1 MLTWQQFY
9 EINKNTGMMLN
20 EIVMQYNMYVYQNE
34 EQENVELIRKLGEQF
49 FIMQENGYTLLQE
62 GINQYALLQEDPFRK

>member
-9 EINKNTGMMLN
+9 ELNKDTGMLN
-20 EIVMQYNMYVYQNE
+20 EIVAQYNMYVYQNE
-34 EQENVELIRKLGEQF
+34 AQESAELIRKLGEQF

-62 GINQYALLQEDPFRK
+62 GVNQYAYLQERFFTI

>member
-9 EINKNTGMMLN
+9 ELNKDSGMLN
-20 EIVMQYNMYVYQNE
+20 EIVAQYNMYVYQSE
-34 EQENVELIRKLGEQF
+34 EQENAELIRKLGEQF

-62 GINQYALLQEDPFRK
+62 GINQYAYLQEGFFTL